1 MTLPLKDLPNI
12 NEAFEALHKEMNYLD
27 KRFMAIA
34 MDYNFYIG
42 NSSNQDYIYELRDN
56 ISYRLF
62 CANLHLEL
70 LIRQHNIIESR
81 FERIYKEDPH
91 KINTDIY
98 PSNPIFDDAEKE
110 ISAIFDSLIYHLVS
124 IFDYLGTLTNFIC
137 GEKKQETM
145 SWTRLANSVR
155 KEDNHFYKTSIAG
168 LVSQIDNDFVKK
180 LYDHRSHLIHRKAEI
195 NRSHIK
201 YTLVEGRFNVSY
213 VSTNSLN
220 KQFSIFRKESKEF
233 ALTIKYVA
241 FWLSKKSILEISN
254 ILFALSKELEL
265 NRSPNHFGRGMLDET
280 TKRLIP
286 ASENYWYKSE
296 FENLKNTFE

>member
-1 MTLPLKDLPNI
+1 MTLPLKDLPSI
-12 NEAFEALHKEMNYLD
+12 NEAFEDLHKEMNYLD

-70 LIRQHNIIESR
+70 LIRQHYIIESR

-91 KINTDIY
+91 KINAEVY
-98 PSNPIFDDAEKE
+98 PSNPIFDEAEKE

-124 IFDYLGTLTNFIC
+124 IFDYLGTLVNFAC
-137 GEKKQETM
+137 GEKKQETL
-145 SWTRLANSVR
+145 SWTSLANSVR

-201 YTLVEGRFNVSY
+201 YTLAEGKFNVSY

-220 KQFSIFRKESKEF
+220 KQFSILKNESKEF
-233 ALTIKYVA
+233 GLTIKYVA
-241 FWLSKKSILEISN
+241 FWLSRKSILEVSSV
-254 ILFALSKELEL
+254 LLGLSKELEL
-265 NRSPNHFGRGMLDET
+265 KRNPKHFVSGIIDET
-280 TKRLIP
+280 TKRLVS
-286 ASENYWYKSE
+286 ASEGYWYKSE
-296 FENLKNTFE
+296 YEIFKNSF